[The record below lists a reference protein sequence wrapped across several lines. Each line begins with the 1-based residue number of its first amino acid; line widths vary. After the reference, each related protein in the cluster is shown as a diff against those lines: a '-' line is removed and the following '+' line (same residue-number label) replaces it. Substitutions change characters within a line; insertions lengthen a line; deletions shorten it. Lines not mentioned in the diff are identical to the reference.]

1 MSKGPLRKKLLA
13 AGVVDAALASIATF
27 GAGLAG
33 LNLLSD
39 VDRGVYGIFFAA
51 FFLGSIV
58 LSELI
63 LVPAQ
68 VVAVSKPLA
77 ERLSVTRRSLGLAI
91 GPGLVTAMVAPVT
104 ALLTQDLTSTDVI
117 VALAVPT
124 AVIIVVSPMQD
135 HVRQLLHIAEKSWLA
150 VVVST
155 VQLVTIAVTITV
167 MFLSDVPRAWIP
179 FGSLATANVVSLSVA
194 YLLAQ
199 GHLGKVQDRTSMT
212 FSSLAAS
219 GKWLVLRAATP
230 ATLAF
235 ISANIITDLAG
246 PEAYGYAEAARQVA
260 QPITVFSVGLMAV
273 LGPRAVRAGADRDAV
288 AARSNRN
295 VYLALMALGGVAYAT
310 IAGWSWSLNPMAYL
324 IPSAYVIGGLAAATV
339 LGNVLIALYLILSR
353 ELLGGGKAR
362 TLAFISVVAAPALP
376 LAAVTA
382 GTTGAFARPLGYILE
397 GLLRVAGG
405 TYWLKRLYAEGATV
419 SQPEFDSESNLEANS
434 IRERSL
440 D

>member
-1 MSKGPLRKKLLA
+1 MSKGQLRKKLLA
-13 AGVVDAALASIATF
+13 AGVIDAAIASIATF
-27 GAGLAG
+27 AAGLAG
-33 LNLLSD
+33 LNLLND
-39 VDRGVYGIFFAA
+39 VDRGVYGIFFSA

-68 VVAVSKPLA
+68 VVAVSKPR
-77 ERLSVTRRSLGLAI
+77 ERRLSVTRRSLSLAV
-91 GPGLVTAMVAPVT
+91 GPGLLTAMVAAAA
-104 ALLTQDLTSTDVI
+104 ALLTQNLTSSDVI
-117 VALAVPT
+117 IALAIPT
-124 AVIIVVSPMQD
+124 AIITVVSPMQD
-135 HVRQLLHIAEKSWLA
+135 HVRQLLHIAEKSWRA
-150 VVVST
+150 VAVST
-155 VQLVTIAVTITV
+155 VQLVTIAATIGILL
-167 MFLSDVPRAWIP
+167 MLDVERAWIP
-179 FGSLATANVVSLSVA
+179 FGALATANVISLTVA
-194 YLLAQ
+194 YVLAQ
-199 GHLGKVQDRTSMT
+199 GHRGDVQDRTSMT
-212 FSSLAAS
+212 FASLAES
-219 GKWLVLRAATP
+219 GKWLVIRAATP

-288 AARSNRN
+288 AARSNRTI
-295 VYLALMALGGVAYAT
+295 YLALMALGGAAYAA

-339 LGNVLIALYLILSR
+339 AGNVLMALYLILSR

-382 GTTGAFARPLGYILE
+382 GTTGAFARPLGYIFE
-397 GLLRVAGG
+397 GIIRIMGG
-405 TYWLKRLYAEGATV
+405 GYWLNRHYGELGRLQPSDTTQGLNVEAE
-419 SQPEFDSESNLEANS
+419 S
-434 IRERSL
+434 IEIEPL
-440 D
+440 